1 MAGVFILAFKLQIVE
16 LIMGARSSATIGPV
30 TLVPRECSNSIVLR
44 FPLDD
49 TVNIFW
55 NLIGIIRRR
64 RRSHGICGESGWTGH
79 AMKLRALAERNVCAS
94 ILLDNRRSIG
104 YNGITMKGKS
114 LGGEKAR
121 VEA

>member
-1 MAGVFILAFKLQIVE
+1 
-16 LIMGARSSATIGPV
+16 
-30 TLVPRECSNSIVLR
+30 
-44 FPLDD
+44 
-49 TVNIFW
+49 
-55 NLIGIIRRR
+55 
-64 RRSHGICGESGWTGH
+64 
-79 AMKLRALAERNVCAS
+79 MKLRALAERNVCAS